1 MNAASRYCTPA
12 ADSCWQRARVYG
24 QPGRQLTH
32 FGPKVGL
39 TTLLALYANLYSASF
54 SVQQSYQAL

>member
-1 MNAASRYCTPA
+1 MLQVATALLLQTA
-12 ADSCWQRARVYG
+12 VVLGARVYG
-24 QPGRQLTH
+24 QPERQLTH

-54 SVQQSYQAL
+54 SVQQSFQAL